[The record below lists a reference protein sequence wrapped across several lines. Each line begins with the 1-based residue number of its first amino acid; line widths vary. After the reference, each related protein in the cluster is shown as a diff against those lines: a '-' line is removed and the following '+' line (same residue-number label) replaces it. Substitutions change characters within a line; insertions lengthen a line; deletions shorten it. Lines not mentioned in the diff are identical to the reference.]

1 MKNILD
7 KTRTYLVGHMQYA
20 SGRDWREYVESALE
34 PVGIRIFNPYK
45 KPFVKDVNEDED
57 TRLSIDHCMKH
68 GYFNDVAERMKLI
81 RSYDLNLVDR
91 SDFIIAH
98 FGRVSLSC
106 YPDNLLKAFGGFRL
120 FWAAAAVWAILPVLL
135 AWAIY
140 PDALW
145 IVGAAIAALL
155 ALHYILAIPF
165 FRFVGSNSERPCPV
179 KVGPVRNIGL
189 RLLVAIRAACWVAG
203 TLFGV
208 GQYVRGRARYY
219 TNVILSILHFW
230 RPGRISKIFYLNC
243 LS

>member
-1 MKNILD
+1 
-7 KTRTYLVGHMQYA
+7 
-20 SGRDWREYVESALE
+20 
-34 PVGIRIFNPYK
+34 
-45 KPFVKDVNEDED
+45 
-57 TRLSIDHCMKH
+57 
-68 GYFNDVAERMKLI
+68 
-81 RSYDLNLVDR
+81 
-91 SDFIIAH
+91 
-98 FGRVSLSC
+98 
-106 YPDNLLKAFGGFRL
+106 
-120 FWAAAAVWAILPVLL
+120 AAVWAILPVLL

-230 RPGRISKIFYLNC
+230 RPGRISKIFYFVTSKCNARCAFCFNLDNVVNWKARQPDELKLNEIQE
-243 LS
+243 LAKNFDRLPYVTFSGGEPFARLDLPDVVK